1 MKPTTFKIFSK
12 LKIGILR
19 KKICLCAMKML
30 TLGDRCL
37 HIFCTALRKNCNDH
51 LKRQKWTAT
60 KKISNFLLALN
71 GDILARFIYKSP
83 LIRPSMAQDKKTLL

>member
-51 LKRQKWTAT
+51 LKRQNIPVDCDEKNLKLFASFKWRY
-60 KKISNFLLALN
+60 F
-71 GDILARFIYKSP
+71 G
-83 LIRPSMAQDKKTLL
+83 